1 MLKNRGF
8 QIPFND
14 AMDEQIILYMFNQGY
29 EEREIES
36 AVQRLSEAPSNHRQ
50 TQYAKRKMTGMKKD
64 PRHAAVL
71 GANAQKIQNAEN
83 NYLQTKYR
91 EGKPLTEYL
100 RRTREGYRYMD
111 PRRSRDRLPDV
122 VRD

>member
-1 MLKNRGF
+1 MYSRCAKEYKKDF
-8 QIPFND
+8 QIPFSD
-14 AMDEQIILYMFNQGY
+14 MMDEQIILYMFNQGY

-91 EGKPLTEYL
+91 EGKPLTEHDRAL
-100 RRTREGYRYMD
+100 VRK
-111 PRRSRDRLPDV
+111 RDTVGVPQ
-122 VRD
+122 